1 MEKMFFGNE
10 NVFFKPVTPIEL
22 KKLIKCLDTNKAAG
36 VNAIPSELIKIAA
49 KSRKI
54 ALVAPIDKEKLNKNK
69 ISNFKSVG
77 VLNTVSKL
85 YEKIMKNS

>member
-1 MEKMFFGNE
+1 MLN
-10 NVFFKPVTPIEL
+10 TAI
-22 KKLIKCLDTNKAAG
+22 NKSIRK
-36 VNAIPSELIKIAA
+36 NIFP

-54 ALVAPIDKEKLNKNK
+54 ALVAPIDKEKLNKSK

>member
-1 MEKMFFGNE
+1 MLN
-10 NVFFKPVTPIEL
+10 TAI
-22 KKLIKCLDTNKAAG
+22 NKSIRK
-36 VNAIPSELIKIAA
+36 NIFP

-54 ALVAPIDKEKLNKNK
+54 ALVVPIDKEKLNKNK

-85 YEKIMKNS
+85 YEKIMKIS

>member
-1 MEKMFFGNE
+1 MLN
-10 NVFFKPVTPIEL
+10 TAI
-22 KKLIKCLDTNKAAG
+22 NKSIRK
-36 VNAIPSELIKIAA
+36 NIFP

-54 ALVAPIDKEKLNKNK
+54 ALVVPIDKEKLNKNK
-69 ISNFKSVG
+69 ISNFKSGG